1 MRNQNAAIDGIL
13 LRVDLHRLFE
23 AGLLTVEPDGTVR
36 CEVPGYKSFDGE
48 KTDLFSG
55 VQTT

>member
-1 MRNQNAAIDGIL
+1 MRNQSAEIDGIL

-48 KTDLFSG
+48 KIDLFSG
-55 VQTT
+55 V